1 MPNKRTRKMRLLA
14 YILSSGL
21 EDSFFLGSCSD
32 HLAAPL
38 QNHLEFEQDECS
50 AKKIQVDAGLPRYS
64 DIRAGNRDC
73 KLRDSECSVMRR
85 RGRLTPHLLAYAYT
99 SSLCIH

>member
-21 EDSFFLGSCSD
+21 EDSFFWGSCSD

-38 QNHLEFEQDECS
+38 QNHLEFEKDEWG
-50 AKKIQVDAGLPRYS
+50 KKIQVDAGLPRYS
-64 DIRAGNRDC
+64 DIRVGNHDC

-85 RGRLTPHLLAYAYT
+85 RGRLAPHLLAYAYT